1 MPSSVP
7 PTQHFPGAQQK
18 YDIPLIAGDNVFLG
32 DVIGRYLSAIHA
44 ANRSLMYPS
53 TDSNDPAPISGG
65 LFRMKKGQPFTA
77 TYRYHETLIVLEG
90 SFIVSDDSGNQ
101 STAAAGDI
109 YWIPKGAT
117 VTIGTDDYG
126 LAFYTAQRMK
136 RT

>member
-7 PTQHFPGAQQK
+7 PTQHYPGAQQK
-18 YDIPLIAGDNVFLG
+18 FNIPLIAGDNVFLG
-32 DVIGRYLSAIHA
+32 DVVG
-44 ANRSLMYPS
+44 S
-53 TDSNDPAPISGG
+53 TDGNDPASISGG

-90 SFIVSDDSGNQ
+90 SFTVSDDSGNQ

-109 YWIPKGAT
+109 YWIPKGST
-117 VTIGTDDYG
+117 VTIGTEDYG

-136 RT
+136 RK